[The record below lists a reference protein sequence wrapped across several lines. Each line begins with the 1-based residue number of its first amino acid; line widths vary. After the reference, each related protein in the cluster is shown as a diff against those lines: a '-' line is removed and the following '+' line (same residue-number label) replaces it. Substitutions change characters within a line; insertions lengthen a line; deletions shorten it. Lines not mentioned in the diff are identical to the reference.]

1 MSRERY
7 MVICRETKAEGARR
21 DQYALAT
28 QSVFTSLH
36 DAIEYAEGISPSRKP
51 RVLAYVW
58 PEDERD
64 VYVDADGREFLFV
77 ADIERKG
84 EAPIVWLLDEDD
96 KRIGMT
102 RTAFERKLR
111 RKVAT

>member
-21 DQYALAT
+21 DQYTVAT
-28 QSVFTSLH
+28 QSVFTDLT
-36 DAIEYAEGISPSRKP
+36 DAIEFAEGIAPGRRP

-58 PEDERD
+58 PEEEADI
-64 VYVDADGREFLFV
+64 YVDDEGHEYLFV

-111 RKVAT
+111 RKGSE